1 MIEPEL
7 LDLQFAKCRKS
18 GRESGFLE
26 EHIAIHYVSRHIF
39 RHIFIDEY
47 PSSPI
52 KLRAKDRDWHIQ
64 RRRYE

>member
-1 MIEPEL
+1 MIDKRVS
-7 LDLQFAKCRKS
+7 DLQGAKSSKS

-26 EHIAIHYVSRHIF
+26 EHIAIHCVSRHIF

-52 KLRAKDRDWHIQ
+52 RLRAKDRDRHI
-64 RRRYE
+64 